1 MKRATKTLA
10 PAEKPQRV
18 IVLGAGLAG
27 LSAAYQLAL
36 AGHDVMVL
44 EARAAAG
51 GRVHTMRTGFTDGQY
66 VEAGAMFVQGHHP
79 LLMGYIETLGLEVIP
94 IKQAGGEDISLFVR
108 GKRINRPNLKRTA
121 FPVPLA
127 RNERV
132 GFMGLVAKYV
142 IAIVRSEIGDPRAP
156 DWPPPAIRKYGEMT
170 FADFL
175 KAQGAS
181 SGAIELLRLGY
192 TDLFGDGIYST
203 ASLDVLRDLA
213 LSLDGPPPGADGAR
227 IAGRFPVPLQSHLK
241 LAKGRV
247 LDAEQAEAG
256 TFTIKGGNDRL
267 PAALAATRAL
277 SGRIVYDTAVTRIES
292 ADDGLR
298 VLTHSKSGM
307 RAWDAARVI
316 CTIPFSVLRGIE
328 LALPLSDAK
337 REAIT
342 FLPYTSVMREFV
354 QVRTRLWTKQGSSG
368 TVATD
373 LPIMYVNNQSV
384 TQPGPRGILEAY
396 TAGVHARQRGAMSTA
411 DRQRDTLANL
421 DLVFPG
427 LSKQL
432 VAYETKDWTA
442 DPWARGGY
450 CAFEPGQMD
459 RWLGIIPLPEDRLH
473 FAGDHTSALPGWM
486 EGALE
491 SGHRAATEVNGS

>member
-1 MKRATKTLA
+1 VKHATTTLA
-10 PAEKPQRV
+10 PAAMPQRV

-27 LSAAYQLAL
+27 LSAAYQLTL
-36 AGHDVMVL
+36 AGHDVLVL
-44 EARAAAG
+44 EAKPRAG

-79 LLMGYIETLGLEVIP
+79 LLIGYVEMLGLEVIP
-94 IKQAGGEDISLFVR
+94 IQQAGGDDISLYVR
-108 GKRINRPNLKRTA
+108 GKRINKPNLKRTA

-127 RNERV
+127 RNERL
-132 GFMGLVAKYV
+132 GYMGLVGKY
-142 IAIVRSEIGDPRAP
+142 IVSVVQKEIGDPRAP
-156 DWPPPAIRKYGEMT
+156 DWPTPAIRKYGEMT
-170 FADFL
+170 LADFL
-175 KAQGAS
+175 KSQGAS

-203 ASLDVLRDLA
+203 AALDVLRDL
-213 LSLDGPPPGADGAR
+213 SLTLNGPPPGADGAL
-227 IAGRFPVPLQSHLK
+227 IAGRFPVPLRNHLR
-241 LAKGRV
+241 LAKGGE
-247 LDAEQAEAG
+247 LDEKPAEAG
-256 TFTIKGGNDRL
+256 TYTITGGNDRF

-292 ADDGLR
+292 TDDGLR

-316 CTIPFSVLRGIE
+316 CTIPFAVLRGLE
-328 LALPLSDAK
+328 LAVPLSDAK

-373 LPIMYVNNQSV
+373 LPIMYVNNQSI

-396 TAGVHARQRGAMSTA
+396 TAGVHARQRGAMSLA
-411 DRQRDTLANL
+411 DRKRNTLENL

-427 LSKQL
+427 LAKQV

-450 CAFEPGQMD
+450 CSFEPGQMN

-491 SGHRAATEVNGS
+491 SGHRAATEVNSA